1 MLIRRHK
8 ISDEIFFAIAS
19 GGGGFSAVD
28 HLATVEYSKHLLLLR
43 GILEISRESRHP
55 QYDHASRAYDLL
67 ARIQDRQPS
76 AVSTVIRHPAVGAWA
91 RRTVIAL
98 QGGEMRPGAQPA
110 GLASIAAAAAIRSR
124 FSCSIEVPVVSGAV
138 MLPSLGQVTVS
149 NPGSRS
155 GPCVIRSSPREAELS
170 GAGRRVLI
178 LEQSVS
184 ATNPRMLATARSL
197 IPETYRV
204 DGGVIVRDEPFDD
217 NFNLVNPGIDYADGY
232 AETPA
237 ASIQPQ
243 SPRRKKIRS
252 PNGVM
257 HEVKFANAVKDALSD
272 ANYYYDLDVKVPASA
287 LAGPVLLT
295 YRNLH
300 PHTDLFSETPYQNAT
315 GSGDGPKR
323 EPLQVAYSI
332 RRQ

>member
-1 MLIRRHK
+1 MELSFCRQRLLSLFAASSALFLCACLSPAARGQNPAPVAAP
-8 ISDEIFFAIAS
+8 SDIHIGVIECYEPVRL
-19 GGGGFSAVD
+19 SARNVN
-28 HLATVEYSKHLLLLR
+28 
-43 GILEISRESRHP
+43 
-55 QYDHASRAYDLL
+55 
-67 ARIQDRQPS
+67 
-76 AVSTVIRHPAVGAWA
+76 
-91 RRTVIAL
+91 
-98 QGGEMRPGAQPA
+98 
-110 GLASIAAAAAIRSR
+110 ASIAGQTYAVAITPRTTQVPTHLLVILEPGPKNTAPYSDAMETVGRVFARGWLVSIVRPDGYATPYTANQAALTAALQ
-124 FSCSIEVPVVSGAV
+124 SIAPPAFDYGGAF
-138 MLPSLGQVTVS
+138 
-149 NPGSRS
+149 N
-155 GPCVIRSSPREAELS
+155 ELAS
-170 GAGRRVLI
+170 FAGRRVLI